1 MVSRRRRT
9 GGAPLEALEAIYR
22 RRLPEFRRVAA
33 AVTGDRQAALDL
45 VQEAFG
51 TAIKRRETYRGSGD
65 LEAWVWRIV
74 VNTARDHV
82 RTAGQRALAETAAST
97 LPTDNGSQ
105 PQTPALIS
113 EIGLLPERQRLALF
127 LRYYADLD
135 YAGIANVLGIRPGTV
150 AATLNAAHSTL
161 RRRLEEVVR

>member
-1 MVSRRRRT
+1 MVRRRKRSS
-9 GGAPLEALEAIYR
+9 GARLDEIEAVYR
-22 RRLPEFRRVAA
+22 GRLPEFRRVAA
-33 AVTGDRQAALDL
+33 AITRDRQAALDV

-51 TAIKRRETYRGSGD
+51 AAIRRRDSFRGAGELD
-65 LEAWVWRIV
+65 AWVWRIV

-82 RTAGQRALAETAAST
+82 RSAGQRALAETAASS
-97 LPTDNGSQ
+97 LPAQNGSH
-105 PQTPALIS
+105 PQSDALVV

-135 YAGIANVLGIRPGTV
+135 YAAIGDVLGIRPGTV
-150 AATLNAAHSTL
+150 AATLNAAHTKL